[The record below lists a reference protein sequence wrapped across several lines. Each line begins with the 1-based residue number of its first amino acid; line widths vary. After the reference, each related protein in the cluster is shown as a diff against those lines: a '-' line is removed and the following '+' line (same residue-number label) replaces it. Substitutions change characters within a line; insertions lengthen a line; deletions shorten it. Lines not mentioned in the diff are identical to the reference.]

1 MPSGKRMFQQL
12 WTARTASKSDADDSP
27 PDAEPPT
34 QHVEPTPE
42 ESATPRRSLWEVMR
56 GVASAGHSADTI
68 DSTPELPTDSVASDA
83 PKPKGLWSVMSGIAA
98 SQAET
103 TAEGEASAV
112 TEEPRD
118 AVESLSCDAIAD
130 DLSRDEDAAM
140 ASLPIAPEPELS
152 AEKKYEQAAALA
164 TMSHIKSTWEPEPP
178 VEPFDEDER
187 EWSSRAIAAASG
199 AALTV
204 ALAALSYLPEW
215 WYRLPPL
222 VAGLLSVLLG
232 FIAAGDVRRS
242 RGRLKGRWA
251 ALCGVWIGGLGM
263 FLAPT
268 VFARWGEHDRE
279 NFGREEIEG
288 RLTRIGKGLN
298 LFHDQEGHF
307 PEAAIRGRDI
317 HGNLVPMHGW
327 MTSLLPALG
336 HDAIYRKIDLKQ
348 PFDAAVNVGA
358 MQQPIPEFTLPKRKP
373 SRSPRGFG
381 LTHFAGVGGQDVR
394 EPTGLVHLGMFSDGG
409 PVRQADFTDGLSQT
423 IIVGEIRDAPP
434 AWGEPGNVRS
444 IGTGLN
450 RQFRGFGNENGSGA
464 TFLHADGSVKFY
476 STKTDLRVLQRLETR
491 DGAEPE

>member
-1 MPSGKRMFQQL
+1 MSGLAISERESVANAEVSAVADESSDTL
-12 WTARTASKSDADDSP
+12 ESVSCDASADD
-27 PDAEPPT
+27 
-34 QHVEPTPE
+34 
-42 ESATPRRSLWEVMR
+42 
-56 GVASAGHSADTI
+56 
-68 DSTPELPTDSVASDA
+68 LPTDEETTR
-83 PKPKGLWSVMSGIAA
+83 GLSPAA
-98 SQAET
+98 S
-103 TAEGEASAV
+103 V
-112 TEEPRD
+112 
-118 AVESLSCDAIAD
+118 
-130 DLSRDEDAAM
+130 
-140 ASLPIAPEPELS
+140 PELS
-152 AEKKYEQAAALA
+152 AEKKYQQAASLA
-164 TMSHIKSTWEPEPP
+164 SMSHIKSTWEPEPP
-178 VEPFDEDER
+178 PEPFAEDER
-187 EWSSRAIAAASG
+187 EWSHRAIAAAGG
-199 AALTV
+199 AVLTV
-204 ALAALSYLPEW
+204 MLAALSYLPEW
-215 WYRLPPL
+215 WYRAPPL

-232 FIAAGDVRRS
+232 FTAAGDVRRS

-268 VFARWGEHDRE
+268 VFARWGEHARE
-279 NFGREEIEG
+279 NFGRQEIEG
-288 RLTRIGKGLN
+288 RLTRIGQGLN
-298 LFHDQEGHF
+298 QFHDQHGHF

-336 HDAIYRKIDLKQ
+336 HEAIYRKIDLQQ
-348 PFDAAVNVGA
+348 PFDAAVNVEA
-358 MQQPIPEFTLPKRKP
+358 MQQPIPEYTLPKRKP

-444 IGTGLN
+444 IGIGLN

-464 TFLHADGSVKFY
+464 VFLHADGSVKFY
-476 STKTDLRVLQRLETR
+476 STRTDLRVLQRLETR